1 MRQRASSAAALFT
14 AAVLG
19 RVTTASAF
27 VHPAQILHQHT
38 TFAQHPV
45 HIQTGSRRLTAFSP
59 ARRQPH
65 RRFSAFLSDGSKAH
79 RGGHDGEGGE
89 VWPRVLVVARVMT
102 GALQA
107 PSSALRLANP
117 RSSVARDGFGPST
130 DGADGD

>member
-38 TFAQHPV
+38 NLRPAPRSHPDWFAASDSVFPGPPPTAPTV
-45 HIQTGSRRLTAFSP
+45 LSRVSSRTAARLT
-59 ARRQPH
+59 
-65 RRFSAFLSDGSKAH
+65 

-107 PSSALRLANP
+107 P
-117 RSSVARDGFGPST
+117 V
-130 DGADGD
+130 